1 MKKNKKMSVGKKV
14 AIGAGV
20 ATIGA
25 GVDYFFGPNRTA
37 HQKKKKKKKKKKKN
51 KKMFGEKKGPMGA
64 GVATIGAGVY
74 YLLGPN
80 SKAHQKK
87 ALALFSKMKKEAQSE
102 IKKVKE
108 VTVPLY
114 NKAVDAISQNYAKQ
128 YAAHEKEIKVFAQK
142 LKHDW
147 KGISQ
152 KARKTVKKSI
162 KTVKKNI

>member
-25 GVDYFFGPNRTA
+25 GVDY
-37 HQKKKKKKKKKKKN
+37 
-51 KKMFGEKKGPMGA
+51 
-64 GVATIGAGVY
+64 
-74 YLLGPN
+74 LLGPN
-80 SKAHQKK
+80 SKTQQKK

-162 KTVKKNI
+162 KTDSAGQTFFLENEMLILASHSNTRELFLSCWNAGVFLNLSFFTSEFR

>member
-14 AIGAGV
+14 AIGAG
-20 ATIGA
+20 G
-25 GVDYFFGPNRTA
+25 
-37 HQKKKKKKKKKKKN
+37 
-51 KKMFGEKKGPMGA
+51 
-64 GVATIGAGVY
+64 ATIGAGVY